1 MTFCCHGRGLY
12 NWKGPFKWIEMK
24 QAVPPKSLQVKSGPS
39 TESELST
46 ESTSTEQ
53 IKCTGHWQ
61 HPLFAIKVLKSTE
74 AFLHFISCFFPRD
87 LRYNF
92 FLNDLCS
99 TLAKYQSNK
108 PFLPRSD
115 RMEAQT
121 SPGRIKYHKYL
132 INEPELVRC
141 FLYHGD
147 EAFQYWVP
155 FQIQR
160 YIVS

>member
-46 ESTSTEQ
+46 KSTSTEQ

-92 FLNDLCS
+92 FLLMICALLSLNISLTNHFFPDLTECK
-99 TLAKYQSNK
+99 LRPA
-108 PFLPRSD
+108 R
-115 RMEAQT
+115 E
-121 SPGRIKYHKYL
+121 
-132 INEPELVRC
+132 ELN
-141 FLYHGD
+141 
-147 EAFQYWVP
+147 
-155 FQIQR
+155 ITN
-160 YIVS
+160 I